1 MKTLV
6 SANKKENERF
16 TKSMTTHLHNPAR
29 FTPAVRE
36 QNEALF
42 ADLENQCF
50 HGPTGR
56 LMPMQGLGQLVD
68 YLLQHYNVTKVG
80 S

>member
-1 MKTLV
+1 MKTHVLMDKK
-6 SANKKENERF
+6 ANAKL
-16 TKSMTTHLHNPAR
+16 TLSMTTHLHDPSR
-29 FTPAVRE
+29 FTPAVRD

-42 ADLENQCF
+42 ADLEHQGF

-68 YLLQHYNVTKVG
+68 YLLQHYSVTKVE